1 MRFVVLVSALLAQ
14 ADAAY
19 PPQDPSSSLD
29 ALLRDVW
36 ARGPEGVCTRRPHHA
51 PEIEMQVSP
60 KSHLPDAQAFAGADF
75 VHFLGPDTK
84 LDTITECIYLNLHP
98 DHIAEVMRLSRRR
111 NPKPA
116 PMHL

>member
-1 MRFVVLVSALLAQ
+1 MSGREDPKGYALV
-14 ADAAY
+14 
-19 PPQDPSSSLD
+19 
-29 ALLRDVW
+29 
-36 ARGPEGVCTRRPHHA
+36 AR
-51 PEIEMQVSP
+51 IMLQKSKMQVSP